1 MQMETDMKKLLF
13 VAALVLLAG
22 CDQPSTQ
29 STGGQATTETTSK
42 PLKVGETGKAEGM
55 EITVTSAEAT
65 RKIGPAQGGIR
76 AEPDETFVVV
86 NYKLKNTSTKV
97 LGLLDRP
104 TFTLIDDKGNSYAVD
119 EMVGAIAGLVA
130 AGDSMPSIDLNT
142 GTSTKL
148 SAAWK
153 IAQQG
158 FDPKTWKIEVAIDPK
173 LTFSIE

>member
-1 MQMETDMKKLLF
+1 MQMETDMKKLLI
-13 VAALVLLAG
+13 VAALTLLAG
-22 CDQPSTQ
+22 CGEPSSQ
-29 STGGQATTETTSK
+29 STGGQATTETASK
-42 PLKVGETGKAEGM
+42 PLAVGQTGKGDEV
-55 EITVTSAEAT
+55 EITLTSAEAT

-76 AEPDETFVVV
+76 AEPGETFVVA
-86 NYKLKNTSTKV
+86 NYTLKNVSDKP

-119 EMVGAIAGLVA
+119 EMVGAMAGLVA
-130 AGDSMPSIDLNT
+130 AGDSMPSIDLNP
-142 GTSTKL
+142 GTSTKV

-158 FDPKTWKIEVAIDPK
+158 FDPKTWKIEVATDPK